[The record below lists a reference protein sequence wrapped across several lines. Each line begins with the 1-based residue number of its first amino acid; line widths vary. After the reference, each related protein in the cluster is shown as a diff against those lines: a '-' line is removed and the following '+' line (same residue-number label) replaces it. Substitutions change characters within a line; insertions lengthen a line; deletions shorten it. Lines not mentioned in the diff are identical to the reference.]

1 MKLVR
6 RIDSAA
12 LPTDGC
18 VLTIGNY
25 DAVHIGH
32 QQILK
37 RLRDK
42 ANAIKQPVVVM
53 TFDPHP
59 EEYFLADR
67 STPRLTNLSS
77 RYFALRD
84 NGVDVM
90 LLLPFN
96 KKLATTTAEEFI
108 QRYLVD
114 ALKVRYL
121 LVGDDFQFGKNR
133 QGDFEMLQA
142 AAAAKGFEVENTD
155 TVLFQ
160 QERVSSTRIRT
171 LLTEGEMNLAAT
183 LLGRRYF
190 MSGKVI
196 QGQQLGRQWGF
207 PTLNLAVNYKPAI
220 TGVFAVNVKG
230 LGGSSLPGV
239 ANLGTRPTV
248 NGLTTLLEVHLFDFD
263 RLVYGQRIC
272 VEFIEKIRN
281 EKKFASF
288 DALKAQIMRDA
299 ATAKAMLEVR

>member
-1 MKLVR
+1 VKLVR

>member
-288 DALKAQIMRDA
+288 DALKTQIMRDA

>member
-1 MKLVR
+1 VKLVR

-288 DALKAQIMRDA
+288 DALKTQIMRDA